1 LTRPIGERVASLEVE
16 VKNLTEGV
24 TDLTDTVK
32 TGMDKLRQ
40 ELQTQSLNGR
50 TDRTKALV
58 DDIGDPESRASLRS
72 MIRNHDRRTWLT
84 RPIVQGGGSIL
95 LVVLGALAGHYF
107 G

>member
-1 LTRPIGERVASLEVE
+1 MTQPIGERVASLEVE
-16 VKNLTEGV
+16 VVNLTKGV
-24 TDLTDTVK
+24 TALSETVE
-32 TGMDKLRQ
+32 TGMDKLRV

-84 RPIVQGGGSIL
+84 RPIVQGGGSVL
-95 LVVLGALAGHYF
+95 LIILGALAGHYF